1 MLEMIKEKECI
12 HCVNFW
18 DCKGKPKKEKGKPCL
33 HYKEN
38 PNNPELKE
46 CE

>member
-33 HYKEN
+33 HFLEDEKN
-38 PNNPELKE
+38 PRLKGGK
-46 CE
+46 